1 MKKTIF
7 VVSVL
12 TLGTMA
18 GSTAFAAPPDP
29 TVGATQPVREQNLD
43 ADGMIRVHEEGVA
56 DVNVT
61 NDPLNVSV
69 ANDTL
74 NVSGEVEV
82 SNFPATQDV
91 NVVAGQVAL
100 PPVNTIA
107 GTPATID
114 PIPPGEF
121 ETTDIPLMNVVSVN
135 VPESFDEYSMFI
147 SGPLGV
153 PLSIQSGEQLQETY
167 VYTFQYPVP
176 VDRISIFCENESD
189 DCFVDVTLTGF
200 LVEDEDAGV

>member
-1 MKKTIF
+1 MKKAVF

-12 TLGTMA
+12 TLGTVA

-29 TVGATQPVREQNLD
+29 TPGATQPIREQNLD
-43 ADGMIRVHEEGVA
+43 ADGLIRVHEQGVA

-69 ANDTL
+69 ANETL

-91 NVVAGQVAL
+91 NVLGGQVAL
-100 PPVNTIA
+100 PPVTAIA
-107 GTPATID
+107 GTPLSID
-114 PIPPGEF
+114 AIPPGEF
-121 ETTDIPLMNVVSVN
+121 ENTDIPLMNVVSVN
-135 VPESFDEYSMFI
+135 VAENVDEYSMFI
-147 SGPLGV
+147 SGPLGT
-153 PLSIQSGEQLQETY
+153 PLHIESGELVQETY
-167 VYTFQYPVP
+167 FYTFQYPVP
-176 VDRISIFCENESD
+176 IDGISIFCKNESD

-200 LVEDEDAGV
+200 LIEG

>member
-7 VVSVL
+7 VASVL

-29 TVGATQPVREQNLD
+29 TPGATQPVREQNLD
-43 ADGMIRVHEEGVA
+43 ADGLIRVHEQGVA

-61 NDPLNVSV
+61 NDPLNVAV

-82 SNFPATQDV
+82 TNFPATQDV
-91 NVVAGQVAL
+91 NVVGGSIAL
-100 PPVNTIA
+100 PPVTTIA

-135 VPESFDEYSMFI
+135 VAENFDEYSVFI

-153 PLSIQSGEQLQETY
+153 PLDIESGELVQETY
-167 VYTFQYPVP
+167 FYTFQYPVP
-176 VDRISIFCENESD
+176 VDGISIFCKNESD
-189 DCFVDVTLTGF
+189 DCFIDVTLTGF
-200 LVEDEDAGV
+200 LIEG

>member
-1 MKKTIF
+1 MKKMIF

-29 TVGATQPVREQNLD
+29 TPGATQPIREQNLD
-43 ADGMIRVHEEGVA
+43 ADGLIRVHEQGVA

-91 NVVAGQVAL
+91 TVVGGQVAL
-100 PPVNTIA
+100 PPVTTIA

-114 PIPPGEF
+114 PIAPGEF
-121 ETTDIPLMNVVSVN
+121 ENTDIPLMNVVSVN
-135 VPESFDEYSMFI
+135 VAENFDEYSMFI
-147 SGPLGV
+147 SGPLGI
-153 PLSIQSGEQLQETY
+153 PLEIESGELVQETY
-167 VYTFQYPVP
+167 FYTFQYPVP
-176 VDRISIFCENESD
+176 VDGISIFCQNESD

-200 LVEDEDAGV
+200 LVEG